1 MTIKWA
7 IPGACK
13 TEDFILFPAYCQ
25 LMQEIVRKLIHLF
38 FGLGI
43 AGMVMALDQPTA
55 VAILAGGLFIG
66 IVLVDIILR
75 GYKIPVFSSLVDYGD
90 RCDPLP
96 GKGAFFFAV
105 SALVCIILFP
115 APVAIPALV
124 TIAVLDSVTTLV
136 GIRYGKTRIYN
147 GKSWEGTIAGVLITV
162 ICLVPFLTVAGAVL
176 VSVIAGI
183 IELFSPI
190 DDNLSVPLCVCL
202 LLTAFPV
209 LI

>member
-1 MTIKWA
+1 
-7 IPGACK
+7 
-13 TEDFILFPAYCQ
+13 
-25 LMQEIVRKLIHLF
+25 MQEIVRKLIHLV

-43 AGMVMALDQPTA
+43 AGMVMVLDQATA

-75 GYKIPVFSSLVDYGD
+75 GYKIPVLSSLVEHGD
-90 RCDPLP
+90 RGDPLP

-105 SALVCIILFP
+105 SALLCVILFP
-115 APVAIPALV
+115 ASVVIPALV
-124 TIAVLDSVTTLV
+124 TIAVLDSVTTIV
-136 GIRYGKTRIYN
+136 GIRYGKRRIYN
-147 GKSWEGTIAGVLITV
+147 GKSWEGTIAGILVTV
-162 ICLVPFLTVAGAVL
+162 FFLVPFLTVPGAVV

-190 DDNLSVPLCVCL
+190 DDNLLVPVSICIL
-202 LLTAFPV
+202 LSAFPA

>member
-1 MTIKWA
+1 
-7 IPGACK
+7 
-13 TEDFILFPAYCQ
+13 
-25 LMQEIVRKLIHLF
+25 MQEIVRKLIHLI
-38 FGLGI
+38 FGLAI
-43 AGMVMALDQPTA
+43 AGMVMVLDRQTA
-55 VAILAGGLFIG
+55 IAILAGGLFIG

-105 SALVCIILFP
+105 SALTGVILFP
-115 APVAIPALV
+115 APVVIPALV

-136 GIRYGKTRIYN
+136 GIKYGKRRIYN
-147 GKSWEGTIAGVLITV
+147 GKSWEGTIAGILVTVLV
-162 ICLVPFLTVAGAVL
+162 LLPFLTVPGAVV

-190 DDNLSVPLCVCL
+190 DDNLVVPVSVCIL
-202 LLTAFPV
+202 LSVLPV

>member
-1 MTIKWA
+1 
-7 IPGACK
+7 
-13 TEDFILFPAYCQ
+13 
-25 LMQEIVRKLIHLF
+25 MQETVRKLIHLF

-43 AGMVMALDQPTA
+43 AGMVMFLDKPTA
-55 VAILAGGLFIG
+55 IAILAGGLFIG

-105 SALVCIILFP
+105 SALACIIIFP
-115 APVAIPALV
+115 TPVVIPALV

-136 GIRYGKTRIYN
+136 GIKYGKRRIYN
-147 GKSWEGTIAGVLITV
+147 GKSWEGTIAGIAVTIFVL
-162 ICLVPFLTVAGAVL
+162 LPFLTVLGAVV

-190 DDNLSVPLCVCL
+190 DDNLSVPVCVCIL
-202 LLTAFPV
+202 LAAVPV